1 MVHLKKKKKRV
12 YSTLFFIH
20 MNTLV
25 KFVELGFM
33 FYICNSAKKEKGRRK
48 KVNSLLNLTCKNR
61 NFHKDLFH
69 M

>member
-1 MVHLKKKKKRV
+1 
-12 YSTLFFIH
+12 
-20 MNTLV
+20 MNILV

-33 FYICNSAKKEKGRRK
+33 FYICNSAKRFMFYICNSAKKKKEEEK

-69 M
+69 V

>member
-1 MVHLKKKKKRV
+1 MWIKHTKKEKKV

-33 FYICNSAKKEKGRRK
+33 FYICNSAKKKKEEEK
-48 KVNSLLNLTCKNR
+48 KVNSLLNLTCKN
-61 NFHKDLFH
+61 KKLS
-69 M
+69 

>member
-1 MVHLKKKKKRV
+1 
-12 YSTLFFIH
+12 

-33 FYICNSAKKEKGRRK
+33 FYICNSAKKKKEEEK